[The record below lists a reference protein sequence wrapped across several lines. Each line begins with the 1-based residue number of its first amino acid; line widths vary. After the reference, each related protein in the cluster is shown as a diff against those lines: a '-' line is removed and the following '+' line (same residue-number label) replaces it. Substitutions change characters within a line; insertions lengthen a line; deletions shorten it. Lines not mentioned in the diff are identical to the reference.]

1 MESPFSKR
9 SLQSELPMKAIF
21 AALLAVS
28 SLTGICLGLTACSHR
43 APEEEPELT
52 AADIGPAPADLT
64 GGQLMGTRWRLVS
77 MGPAGAEQAIT
88 SNAARPAF
96 VQFDPGDQR
105 LAGSTGCNR
114 FFGQYRLIGTA
125 GFTVGNIGMTRMSC
139 YGPTADRDRQVL
151 KELQLAR
158 FYGVTSQQLIIA
170 TKDNQRLI
178 FAPMAAD
185 VTATYRCDQGRLV
198 NTSLS
203 ALTGHL
209 SLRLPDGSQE
219 DLTPQ
224 PASSEE
230 DYANGLY
237 RFAISGETAD
247 LYDLTLNQQMHCTRQ
262 H

>member
-1 MESPFSKR
+1 
-9 SLQSELPMKAIF
+9 MKAIF
-21 AALLAVS
+21 AAFLAVS
-28 SLTGICLGLTACSHR
+28 CLGGICLGLTGCSSHR

-64 GGQLMGTRWRLVS
+64 GGPLMGTRWRLVS
-77 MGPAGAEQAIT
+77 MGPAGAEQAIAA
-88 SNAARPAF
+88 NATRPAF
-96 VQFDPGDQR
+96 VQFDPADQR

-114 FFGQYRLIGTA
+114 FFGKYRLIGTA
-125 GFTVGNIGMTRMSC
+125 GFTIGDIGMTRMSC
-139 YGPTADRDRQVL
+139 YGPTADRDRQIL

-158 FYGVTSQQLIIA
+158 FYGVAGQQLTIA
-170 TKDNQRLI
+170 TKDNQRLV

-185 VTATYRCDQGRLV
+185 VAASYRCDQGRMV

-209 SLRLPDGSQE
+209 SLRLPDGSLE

-224 PASSEE
+224 PAASAT

-237 RFAISGETAD
+237 RLAISGQTAE
-247 LYDLTLNQQMHCTRQ
+247 LYDLTLNQQMQCARQ
-262 H
+262 N